1 MDERPQA
8 EGVVAALGEGDRLRV
23 VAALV
28 LGAGSVVAV
37 ADATAIP
44 ADRVGRALGRL
55 QQIGLV
61 EHDRHGFRFKEE
73 VLRALARGGQ
83 RPRPGDGQ
91 DTGESKA
98 AEPGG
103 SPVVRAFVKEG
114 RLTAIPSTHSKRL
127 QILDLIAQDFEIGK
141 RYSERR
147 VTEILLRWY
156 PDYAALRRY
165 LVEDGFLERQGG
177 GGSYWRAGGTVN
189 I

>member
-1 MDERPQA
+1 MDESPQA

-28 LGAGSVVAV
+28 LGAGSVAGV
-37 ADATAIP
+37 ADATGIP

-61 EHDRHGFRFKEE
+61 DHDRHGFRFKEE

-83 RPRPGDGQ
+83 RPRLDDDEAEAGQ
-91 DTGESKA
+91 PS
-98 AEPGG
+98 G
-103 SPVVRAFVKEG
+103 SAVVRAFVKGG

-127 QILDLIAQDFEIGK
+127 EILDLIAQDFEIGK

-165 LVEDGFLERQGG
+165 LVEDGYLERQGG
-177 GGSYWRAGGTVN
+177 GGSYWRAGGSVE